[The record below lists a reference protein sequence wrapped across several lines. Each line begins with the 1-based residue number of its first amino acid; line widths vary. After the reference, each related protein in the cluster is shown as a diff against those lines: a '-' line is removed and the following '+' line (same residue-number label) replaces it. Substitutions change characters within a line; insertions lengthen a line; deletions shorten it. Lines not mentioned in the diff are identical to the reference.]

1 MTFRPFALYVHVPFC
16 SQKCPYCDFNTYA
29 VPRVPEAEYIAALLT
44 EVGAFARDSRFAGR
58 ELSSIFFGGG
68 TPSLLSPEAIGR
80 IVGTASSHFPLVAG
94 AEVTLEANPGHPC
107 KERYSGYRAA
117 GVNRL
122 SFGVQSFDAG
132 RLTLLGREHSPDD
145 ARRAVRDAIAAGIN
159 KVSVDI
165 IFGVPEQETGSLEVD
180 LQAAAELPISHLS
193 TYALSIEPGTPFFQ
207 RQERGLLALP
217 PDERVAEMLSFIP
230 IFLAKHGFARYE
242 ISNYA
247 KPGHESSHNSAYWSG
262 ADYLGIGAGAHSC
275 VTRYE
280 SGVRV
285 SAERWSDYALP
296 ATYMQ
301 RVTESAVSWRESLDQ
316 RALQF
321 EFFYLGLR
329 RTCGVSLS
337 EFERLFGGPC
347 SEKMRGTMSD
357 LAQEGFLEH
366 TADVISLTES
376 GIALSDSVFERLAGQ
391 S

>member
-1 MTFRPFALYVHVPFC
+1 MTLGPFSLYVHVPFC

-29 VPRVPEAEYIAALLT
+29 VSRVPEDEYVTALLS
-44 EVGAFARDSRFAGR
+44 ELAAFSRDSRFAGR
-58 ELSSIFFGGG
+58 ELSSVFFGGG
-68 TPSLLSPEAIGR
+68 TPSLFSPESIGK
-80 IVGTASSHFPLVAG
+80 VVATASSHFPLLAG
-94 AEVTLEANPGHPC
+94 AEVTLEANPGRPC

-145 ARRAVRDAIAAGIN
+145 ARRAVHDAIGAGIDN
-159 KVSVDI
+159 LSIDL
-165 IFGVPEQETGSLEVD
+165 IFGVPGQEIGSLEAD
-180 LQAAAELPISHLS
+180 LQAAVELPISHLS

-230 IFLAKHGFARYE
+230 LFLAKHGFARYE

-247 KPGHESSHNSAYWSG
+247 KPGRESSHNSAYWSG

-280 SGVRV
+280 GGVRV

-301 RVTESAVSWRESLDQ
+301 KVSESAVSWRESLDQ
-316 RALQF
+316 RALEF

-329 RTCGVSLS
+329 RACGVSLS
-337 EFERLFGGPC
+337 DFERLFGSPC
-347 SEKMRGTMSD
+347 PDKVRGTISE
-357 LAQEGFLEH
+357 LAQEGFVEQ